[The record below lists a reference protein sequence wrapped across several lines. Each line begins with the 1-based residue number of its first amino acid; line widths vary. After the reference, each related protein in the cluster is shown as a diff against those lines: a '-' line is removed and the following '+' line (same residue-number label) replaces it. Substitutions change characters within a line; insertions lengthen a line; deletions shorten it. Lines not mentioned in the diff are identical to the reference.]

1 VIKPYSILSLRAVAL
16 LASAVAATDFVGLAC
31 KKLTRQF
38 LARYEES
45 VSLPQYLHY
54 TKKTMKNWITLLAQ
68 NAGMLKAGG
77 GNQTADAKT
86 LNWILMNT
94 KDCPHCGV
102 SVQKNQGAIS
112 GVRKSKSY

>member
-1 VIKPYSILSLRAVAL
+1 MQEAHPTISCEVRRECIITSIL
-16 LASAVAATDFVGLAC
+16 T
-31 KKLTRQF
+31 
-38 LARYEES
+38 
-45 VSLPQYLHY
+45 LHK
-54 TKKTMKNWITLLAQ
+54 KKTMKSWITLLAQ